1 MTFSYI
7 ILTKAGKE
15 AKGTIEAATQQ
26 EAAQKLKEEGNT
38 LISLTEANA
47 LSKEVEISF
56 FKKKPKPRDM
66 AIFCR
71 QFVSIIDAGV
81 PVTSAL
87 EMLGQQTENKM
98 LAAAIVDC
106 KLQIEKGSTFADAM
120 KDHRDVFSSLF
131 ITLVEAGEAS
141 GSLDVSFNRMGT
153 QFEKDAKI
161 KGLIKKSAIYP
172 CVVAVVAVAV
182 VIVMLTFVV
191 PQFESMLADLG
202 GELPLLTKIVV
213 AASDFLIARWYIV
226 LAVVVLLVIGILR
239 YRKTEGGGRLFGR
252 IGIRAPLI
260 GKLTVKSAS
269 ARMARTLST
278 LLGAGIPMIEAL
290 DIVARTMG
298 NVHFREA
305 LLEAKDDVAMGDAL
319 SVSIERCGLFP
330 PMVHHMIRIGEET
343 GDLEE
348 MLTKLAEYYEEE
360 VELTTQQV
368 MAAVE
373 PLVIVVL
380 ALIVGVIVGA
390 VMLPM
395 MSMYSAMENL

>member
-1 MTFSYI
+1 MTFSYV

-38 LISLTEANA
+38 LISLVEANA
-47 LSKEVEISF
+47 LSKEVEISI

-66 AIFCR
+66 AVFCR

-98 LAAAIVDC
+98 LAAAIQDC
-106 KLQIEKGSTFADAM
+106 KLKIEKGSSLADAM
-120 KDHRDVFSSLF
+120 KDHTDVFSSLF

-172 CVVAVVAVAV
+172 IVVSVVAVAV
-182 VIVMLTFVV
+182 VIIMLTFVV
-191 PQFESMLADLG
+191 PQFESMLTDLG
-202 GELPLLTKIVV
+202 SDLPLLTKIVV

-226 LAVVVLLVIGILR
+226 LGVVLLLVIGILR

-252 IGIRAPLI
+252 IGIKAPLV

-278 LLGAGIPMIEAL
+278 LLGAGIPMIEAI

-305 LLEAKDDVAMGDAL
+305 LLDAKDDVAMGDAL
-319 SVSIERCGLFP
+319 SLSIERCGLFP
-330 PMVHHMIRIGEET
+330 PMVHHMIHIGEET
-343 GDLEE
+343 GDIEE

-373 PLVIVVL
+373 PMIIVVL

-395 MSMYSAMENL
+395 MSMYSAMDNL

>member
-87 EMLGQQTENKM
+87 GMLGEQTENKM
-98 LAAAIVDC
+98 LAAAIQDC
-106 KLQIEKGSTFADAM
+106 KLKIEKGSSLADAM
-120 KDHRDVFSSLF
+120 KDHQNVFSSLF

-172 CVVAVVAVAV
+172 SVVCVVAVAV

-191 PQFESMLADLG
+191 P
-202 GELPLLTKIVV
+202 
-213 AASDFLIARWYIV
+213 
-226 LAVVVLLVIGILR
+226 
-239 YRKTEGGGRLFGR
+239 
-252 IGIRAPLI
+252 
-260 GKLTVKSAS
+260 
-269 ARMARTLST
+269 
-278 LLGAGIPMIEAL
+278 
-290 DIVARTMG
+290 
-298 NVHFREA
+298 
-305 LLEAKDDVAMGDAL
+305 
-319 SVSIERCGLFP
+319 
-330 PMVHHMIRIGEET
+330 
-343 GDLEE
+343 
-348 MLTKLAEYYEEE
+348 
-360 VELTTQQV
+360 
-368 MAAVE
+368 
-373 PLVIVVL
+373 
-380 ALIVGVIVGA
+380 
-390 VMLPM
+390 
-395 MSMYSAMENL
+395 

>member
-1 MTFSYI
+1 MTFSYV
-7 ILTKAGKE
+7 ILSKAGKE
-15 AKGTIEAATQQ
+15 VKGTLEANSQQ

-56 FKKKPKPRDM
+56 LKKKPKPRDL

-87 EMLGQQTENKM
+87 GMLGEQTENKM
-98 LAAAIVDC
+98 LAAASLDC
-106 KLQIEKGSTFADAM
+106 KMQIEKGTSLAEAM
-120 KDHRDVFSSLF
+120 RDHPDVFPSLF
-131 ITLVEAGEAS
+131 VTLVEAGEAS

-172 CVVAVVAVAV
+172 IVVTVVALAV
-182 VIVMLTFVV
+182 VVIMLTFVV
-191 PQFESMLADLG
+191 PQFESMLVELGSDL
-202 GELPLLTKIVV
+202 PMLTKIVV
-213 AASDFLIARWYIV
+213 GASNWLMAKWYIALLV
-226 LAVVVLLVIGILR
+226 AVVLVFGIIQ

-290 DIVARTMG
+290 EIVAQTMG
-298 NVHFREA
+298 NIHFREA
-305 LLEAKDDVAMGDAL
+305 LQDAKDDVAMGDAL
-319 SVSIERCGLFP
+319 SLSIERCGLFP
-330 PMVHHMIRIGEET
+330 PMVHHMIHIGEET
-343 GDLEE
+343 GDIEE

-373 PLVIVVL
+373 PLIIVVL

-395 MSMYSAMENL
+395 MSMYSAMDSL